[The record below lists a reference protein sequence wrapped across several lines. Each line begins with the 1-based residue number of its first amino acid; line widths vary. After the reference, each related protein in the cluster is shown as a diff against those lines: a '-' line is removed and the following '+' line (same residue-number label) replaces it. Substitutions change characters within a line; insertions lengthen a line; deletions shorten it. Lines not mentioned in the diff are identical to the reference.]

1 MAVSATHAA
10 GRPRRRP
17 ALFGLIPAGNIER
30 REALWFWI
38 FISPWVIGFLVFTI
52 YPIVMTAYYSMT
64 KYDFRNDPVWLGLG
78 NYANLFGDRVF
89 WKSLQVT
96 GYYTLLSVPVGIV
109 FGMLLAVLLN
119 QKVPWLGMFRT
130 LFYLPALLSGSVAV
144 ALLFS
149 WLLNPQFGIINSII
163 SSLVGDRG
171 IIPLGLSGPRW
182 LQDPNWVVPS
192 YTLMSLW
199 GFGGS
204 MLIFLSALQGV
215 PTSLYEAAEIDGA
228 GRIQQFFNVTIP
240 MISPVILFTTITGV
254 IGAMQVF
261 TAAYVI
267 SGATNLGA
275 PAYASMFYNL
285 YLFLNAFR
293 RYRMGVASAQAWI
306 LMIIILILTLLMF
319 WASRRYVYYEA
330 DEEGAL

>member
-1 MAVSATHAA
+1 
-10 GRPRRRP
+10 
-17 ALFGLIPAGNIER
+17 
-30 REALWFWI
+30 
-38 FISPWVIGFLVFTI
+38 
-52 YPIVMTAYYSMT
+52 
-64 KYDFRNDPVWLGLG
+64 
-78 NYANLFGDRVF
+78 
-89 WKSLQVT
+89 
-96 GYYTLLSVPVGIV
+96 
-109 FGMLLAVLLN
+109 
-119 QKVPWLGMFRT
+119 
-130 LFYLPALLSGSVAV
+130 
-144 ALLFS
+144 
-149 WLLNPQFGIINSII
+149 
-163 SSLVGDRG
+163 
-171 IIPLGLSGPRW
+171 
-182 LQDPNWVVPS
+182 
-192 YTLMSLW
+192 MSLW